1 MSENGFSLT
10 RIFLHKDR
18 IRNMRITENPYF
30 GIFHAVFFFIFNYS
44 EPILVVNTGME
55 DIVLLIYLLNHLLLN
70 YYSLLDLIVEKIH
83 CTKNKVFH

>member
-30 GIFHAVFFFIFNYS
+30 GIFHAVFFSYLTI
-44 EPILVVNTGME
+44 VNQ
-55 DIVLLIYLLNHLLLN
+55 
-70 YYSLLDLIVEKIH
+70 
-83 CTKNKVFH
+83 F